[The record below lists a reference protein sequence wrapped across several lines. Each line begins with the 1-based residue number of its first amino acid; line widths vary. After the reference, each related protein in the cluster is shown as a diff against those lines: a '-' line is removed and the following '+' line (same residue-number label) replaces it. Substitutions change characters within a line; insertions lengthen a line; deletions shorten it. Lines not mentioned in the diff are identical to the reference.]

1 MLLVLPFQAVAVP
14 ALVPINN
21 VPVLT
26 ALITKASTVPST
38 SASLPCVC
46 KLAKVIA
53 IWLSSL
59 PVATVEA
66 KAVKVGAS
74 FTDVTLTVAC
84 TAVADSNPPLSL
96 ATAVKA
102 LRVPLAFATGVQ

>member
-1 MLLVLPFQAVAVP
+1 MLVLAFQAVAVP

-26 ALITKASTVPST
+26 ALMTKAVTVPST
-38 SASLPCVC
+38 SASLPWACR
-46 KLAKVIA
+46 LAKLIA

-59 PVATVEA
+59 PVATVVV
-66 KAVKVGAS
+66 KAVKVGISLTAV
-74 FTDVTLTVAC
+74 TDTCAC
-84 TAVADSNPPLSL
+84 TAVADSEPLLSL

-102 LRVPLAFATGVQ
+102 FRLPLAFKAAVQ